1 MSSIMAF
8 SFLACFDSSFLL
20 FPMPCALNFFCP
32 HFLSSQQQRNH
43 NLSSV
48 RPTVKKKKET
58 SNIYF
63 LPENHQL
70 FLACSNSLFL
80 SLLLHA
86 PFPPVDQKLTI
97 PGSTNSF
104 ECPGGRE
111 REEKKN
117 QQQLLFCGKQQFYS
131 GNCCNITSC
140 TCFWFGCI
148 KCIQTLTQV
157 LKPNY
162 VTC

>member
-48 RPTVKKKKET
+48 RPTVKKKEKKLQIFIFCPKIT
-58 SNIYF
+58 SFSWPAQILYF
-63 LPENHQL
+63 FLYYFMLHFHQQIKSLPY
-70 FLACSNSLFL
+70 LALQIHL
-80 SLLLHA
+80 SVL
-86 PFPPVDQKLTI
+86 
-97 PGSTNSF
+97 
-104 ECPGGRE
+104 GRE
-111 REEKKN
+111 REREGGKKSATTIV
-117 QQQLLFCGKQQFYS
+117 LW
-131 GNCCNITSC
+131 NCCNITSC

-148 KCIQTLTQV
+148 RCIQTLTQV

-162 VTC
+162 VAC

>member
-8 SFLACFDSSFLL
+8 SFLVCFDSSFLL

-43 NLSSV
+43 NLCSV
-48 RPTVKKKKET
+48 RPTVKKRKKET

-104 ECPGGRE
+104 ECPGERE
-111 REEKKN
+111 RERGKKISN
-117 QQQLLFCGKQQFYS
+117 NYCSVVNSSFTQGIVATSLLVPAS
-131 GNCCNITSC
+131 G
-140 TCFWFGCI
+140 
-148 KCIQTLTQV
+148 LV
-157 LKPNY
+157 A
-162 VTC
+162 